1 MSESEKRSLIRFLV
15 IYLTSTFVLFA
26 LVSWIFYHAT
36 ERNIHQQ
43 QERVLESEITHI
55 LTRLRTLHASDAPT
69 LLYPKNTGVSSAI
82 FDVDRHYIF
91 GNFSQQPSLDDVADS
106 EVLRRIVPV
115 DPHYLGAAYLLVS
128 RPFDDAPMCALRRNI
143 LLFMLL
149 GGVFFS
155 VLGYFL
161 GRLFIAPMRESVEQK
176 NRFIEDATH
185 ELNTPISTILTNIEM
200 IEALEKGLD
209 VRQELGRIAI
219 ASRTLSRIY
228 DDLTFLSL
236 DHPYHRQIVELDLSA
251 LVQERLE
258 YFSVVS
264 RAKGVKVT
272 SQVTPHV
279 LLSMDTDDAM
289 RLVDNL
295 LSNAIKYNRNGGTIH
310 VELTAHQLQITDTG
324 IGIPPEKIA
333 TLHERF
339 RRANTSE
346 GGFGIGLNI
355 VHQVVQFYG
364 FDFAIDSEVG
374 EGTVVRVGFSE

>member
-1 MSESEKRSLIRFLV
+1 MSKNEKRSLIRFLV
-15 IYLTSTFVLFA
+15 IYLASTLVLFA

-43 QERVLESEITHI
+43 QERVLESETAHI
-55 LTRLRTLHASDAPT
+55 LTRLRTLHFSDAPT
-69 LLYPKNTGVSSAI
+69 LLYPKNTGTSSAI
-82 FDVDRHYIF
+82 FDINRHYIF
-91 GNFSQQPSLDDVADS
+91 GNFPQPPSLDTLESSD
-106 EVLRRIVPV
+106 VLRRIVPV

-128 RPFDDAPMCALRRNI
+128 RPFDDAPMCTLRRNI

-200 IEALEKGLD
+200 IEALEKGQD

-236 DHPYHRQIVELDLSA
+236 DHPYHRQIVELDLSD

-264 RAKGVKVT
+264 RAKGVQVT
-272 SQVTPHV
+272 SHITPHV
-279 LLSMDTDDAM
+279 RLSMDMDDAM
-289 RLVDNL
+289 RLMDNL
-295 LSNAIKYNRNGGTIH
+295 LSNAIKYNRSNGTIH
-310 VELTAHQLQITDTG
+310 VELTSHKLQIADTG

-364 FDFAIDSEVG
+364 YDFEIDSEIG